1 MYRNTSVGTGVF
13 NMEEVK
19 NVLLVGVGGQG
30 IILAST
36 ILSQAAL
43 LTGHD
48 VKNNEV
54 HGMAQR
60 GGSVVCQIR
69 FGKKVHSPLI
79 SRGSAHCLIALEKL
93 EAMRYLEFCT
103 RATKVVVNR
112 QKIIPVTVTSGG
124 AEYPED
130 IEDILNRKLD
140 HVQFVDALNIA
151 CEVGNAK
158 VANVV
163 LIGDMSG
170 GLPFE
175 DSIFEQAIEA
185 SVKKDFVDLNLKAF
199 YRGKQAVCSG

>member
-1 MYRNTSVGTGVF
+1 
-13 NMEEVK
+13 MEEVK

-36 ILSQAAL
+36 ILSRAAL

-79 SRGSAHCLIALEKL
+79 SRGSAHYLIALEKL
-93 EAMRYLEFCT
+93 EALRYLEFCSRT
-103 RATKVVVNR
+103 TKVVVNR
-112 QKIIPVTVTSGG
+112 QKIIPVTVTSGD

-140 HVQFVDALNIA
+140 HVQFVDALKIA
-151 CEVGNAK
+151 NEVGNDRA
-158 VANVV
+158 ANVV
-163 LIGDMSG
+163 LIGAMSG

-175 DSIFEQAIEA
+175 DNVFEQAIEA
-185 SVKKDFVDLNLKAF
+185 SVKKGFLDMNIKAF
-199 YRGKQAVCSG
+199 YRGKEAVVGAETG